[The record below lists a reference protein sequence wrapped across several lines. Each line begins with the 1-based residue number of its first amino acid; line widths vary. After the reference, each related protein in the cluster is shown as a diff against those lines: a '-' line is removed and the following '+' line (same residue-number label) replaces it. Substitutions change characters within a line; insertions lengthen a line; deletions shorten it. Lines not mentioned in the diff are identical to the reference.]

1 VAQQIKYP
9 FSHLADVNM
18 PYRDEIAA
26 ALLRVL
32 DSGRYIGGP
41 ELTEF
46 ENTLAAA
53 MHAPYA
59 IGVTNGL
66 DALRLIFRAY
76 LELGRLHPGDEV
88 IVPANTYVA
97 SILAVTDNGLTP
109 VFVEPDAVT
118 LNLDTARI
126 EAAVTPRTRAILPVH
141 LYGRVCWD
149 KTIADVARRHNLIVV
164 EDNAQAI
171 GVEADC
177 DGLFTSRNTG
187 ALGHAGAFSFY
198 PTKNIGALGDGGAV
212 VTHDAELAAAIR
224 AIRNYGSDRQYHNI
238 YKGLNCRLDPM
249 KAAVLTIKLK
259 HLHEENQLRRERA
272 AIYNTEIVNP
282 AVTKPQWLPDNRHVW
297 HQYIVRV
304 DNRDTF
310 RKYLLDNGVE
320 TAVHYATPP
329 HRQPCYSEYAGLHLP
344 VTDEIA
350 RTVVSL
356 PITRTTSLD
365 DAHAIAAIINAAPR
379 G

>member
-1 VAQQIKYP
+1 MAPQIKYP
-9 FSHLADVNM
+9 FSHLADVNA
-18 PYRDEIAA
+18 PYRDQIAE

-32 DSGRYIGGP
+32 DSGYYIGGP
-41 ELTEF
+41 ELSNF
-46 ENTLAAA
+46 EAALASA
-53 MHAPYA
+53 MHAPHA
-59 IGVTNGL
+59 VGVTNGL

-76 LELGRLHPGDEV
+76 LELGRLHAGDEV

-97 SILAVTDNGLTP
+97 SVLAVTDNGLTP
-109 VFVEPDAVT
+109 VFVEPDATT
-118 LNLDTARI
+118 LNLDTGRI
-126 EAAVTPRTRAILPVH
+126 EAAITERTRAILPVH

-149 KTIADVARRHNLIVV
+149 NTLADVARRHNLIVV

-171 GVEADC
+171 GAEADC
-177 DGLFTSRNTG
+177 DGLFASRNTG

-212 VTHDAELAAAIR
+212 VTNDAALADAIR

-249 KAAVLTIKLK
+249 KAAVLTIKLE
-259 HLHEENQLRRERA
+259 HLQAENQLRRDRA
-272 AIYNTEIVNP
+272 AVYNAEINNP
-282 AVTKPQWLPDNRHVW
+282 AVCKPQWLPDNRHVW

-304 DNRDTF
+304 DDRDTF
-310 RKYLLDNGVE
+310 RKYLLENGVE

-329 HRQPCYSEYAGLHLP
+329 HRQPCYAEYAGLRLP
-344 VTDEIA
+344 ITDEIA

-356 PITRTTSLD
+356 PITRTTTLD
-365 DAHAIAAIINAAPR
+365 DARAIAAIINNR
-379 G
+379 VN

>member
-1 VAQQIKYP
+1 MAQQIKYP

-53 MHAPYA
+53 MHAPHA

-141 LYGRVCWD
+141 LYGRACWD
-149 KTIADVARRHNLIVV
+149 KTIADVARQHNLIVV

-171 GVEADC
+171 GAEADC

-344 VTDEIA
+344 ATDEIA

-365 DAHAIAAIINAAPR
+365 DARAIAAIINAAPR

>member
-1 VAQQIKYP
+1 MSDNIKFP
-9 FSHLADVNM
+9 FSHLADVNA
-18 PYRDEIAA
+18 PYRDEIAE

-32 DSGRYIGGP
+32 DSGYYIGGP

-46 ENTLAAA
+46 EQTLASL
-53 MHAPYA
+53 MHAPHA
-59 IGVTNGL
+59 VGVTNGL

-76 LELGRLHPGDEV
+76 IELGRLHRGDEV

-97 SILAVTDNGLTP
+97 SILSVTDNGLVP
-109 VFVEPDAVT
+109 VFVEPDPIT
-118 LNLDTARI
+118 LNLDTQRI
-126 EAAVTPRTRAILPVH
+126 ERAITPRTRAILPVH

-149 KTIADVARRHNLIVV
+149 NTIADIARAHNLIIV

-171 GVEADC
+171 GAEANC
-177 DGLFTSRNTG
+177 NGLFDSRNTG

-212 VTHDAELAAAIR
+212 VTNDPALADAIR
-224 AIRNYGSDRQYHNI
+224 ALRNYGSDRQYHNI

-259 HLHEENQLRRERA
+259 HLQEENQLRRDRA
-272 AIYNTEIVNP
+272 AIYNAQINNP
-282 AVTKPQWLPDNRHVW
+282 AVQKPQFLPDNQHVW

-304 DNRDTF
+304 DNRDHF
-310 RKYLLDNGVE
+310 RKYLVDNGVE

-329 HRQPCYSEYAGLHLP
+329 HRQPCYAEYSHLSLP
-344 VTDEIA
+344 ITDGIA

-356 PITRTTSLD
+356 PITRTTSLA
-365 DAHAIAAIINAAPR
+365 DAATIAAIITGYKAN
-379 G
+379 